1 MSMPDSGRRSP
12 TYTGTGQV
20 REFAFNFKVFSKD
33 QVKVYTQA
41 AEGEPVEE
49 LASSNY
55 SVALQDAGGTVS
67 LNTPLADQAKL
78 VIVSA
83 IPYDQ
88 EVSLENFGSF
98 NPEDLNGAWDKN
110 TALIQQVLDRAK
122 RSVQLPQI
130 SDETPDEFT
139 EALFAARDDAVE
151 SARAAEGA
159 ESTASSA
166 ASVAVSAKDDAVSAN
181 NAAQSAKTAA
191 ESAKTAAE
199 TAKTGAESAAQSAS
213 TSAKAAG
220 DAETQAKEAQKDA
233 TAQAA
238 EAKRQADLAAE
249 AAKTAG
255 YAIRFYDRAVT
266 PGGVVP
272 VASLVPNTNTKAGD
286 KILDVAGNLF
296 NIESISGSDATV
308 GTELVNLVGPQ
319 GPQGIQGVV
328 GPQGPKGDQ
337 GIQGQ
342 KGDTGAQGPQGIQGI
357 QGPVGPKGDKGDT
370 GAKGDTGD
378 TGPQGLKGDTG
389 EQGPKGDTGTT
400 FTPSVSS
407 DGIIS
412 WTNDGG
418 KNNPTPVN
426 IKGAKGDKGDTGEK
440 GLKGDK
446 GATGDMGPQ
455 GPKGD
460 TGPQGPKGDTGP
472 QGPQGEK
479 GDTGAGLTI
488 LGEYDTLEAL
498 KQDHPTGDPGDAYL
512 IKGDVWYWSEKV
524 SDWAN
529 AGALQGPQ
537 GPQGIQGEKGE
548 QGIQGPKG
556 DQGERGIQGPQG
568 PKGDQGEPGPKG
580 DDGAT
585 GPQGNPGFYFTPSV
599 DSAGNLSWS
608 NNGGLDNP
616 ATANIK
622 GPKGDKGEQG
632 IQGPKGDTGEQGPK
646 GDTGEQGPKGD
657 PGQDGANGA
666 DGRDGAQGPKGD
678 TGPYFTPSVDAS
690 GNLSWTNN
698 GGLENPTTVSIKG
711 PQGEK
716 GDKGDTGE
724 QGPKGEKGDQGA
736 QGTPGTTTFSGL
748 TDVPDNVKNAV
759 SYTAQSLTDE
769 QKTQARKNIGSAD
782 ATEVMAAIDQVQAD
796 VGAIESSPVLNAK
809 TYIKETWHSGNSWY
823 RVYSDGFIIQS
834 GFHPNRD
841 TGGNPATINLPKPF
855 TTTEYAAFRSPVNF
869 KREASVLFITGIL
882 TRTTTSF
889 TYNNDSGS
897 YYDGCVWVAA
907 GY

>member
-20 REFAFNFKVFSKD
+20 REFAFNFKVFSKE
-33 QVKVYTQA
+33 QVKVYTRA
-41 AEGEPVEE
+41 TDDDPVEE
-49 LASSNY
+49 LAASNY
-55 SVALQDAGGTVS
+55 SVALQESGGTVT
-67 LNTPLADQAKL
+67 LNTPLADGAKL
-78 VIVSA
+78 VIVSN
-83 IPYDQ
+83 IPYTQDLGLQ
-88 EVSLENFGSF
+88 NFGAF
-98 NPEDLNGAWDKN
+98 NPEDMNAAWDKN
-110 TALIQQVLDRAK
+110 TALVQQALDIAS
-122 RSVQLPQI
+122 RSVQMPQI
-130 SDETPDEFT
+130 SEETPEGFT
-139 EALFAARDDAVE
+139 KELFAARDDAVE

-159 ESTASSA
+159 ASTASSA

-191 ESAKTAAE
+191 ESAKT
-199 TAKTGAESAAQSAS
+199 GAESAAQSAS
-213 TSAKAAG
+213 TSAKVAD

-238 EAKRQADLAAE
+238 EAKRQAELAAE

-255 YAIRFYDRAVT
+255 YAIRFYDKAVT

-286 KILDVAGNLF
+286 KILDAVGNLF

-308 GTELVNLVGPQ
+308 GAELVNLVGPQGPQ

-337 GIQGQ
+337 GIQGP
-342 KGDTGAQGPQGIQGI
+342 KGNTGAQGPQGIQGI

-407 DGIIS
+407 AGIIS

-426 IKGAKGDKGDTGEK
+426 VKGAKGDKGD
-440 GLKGDK
+440 KGD
-446 GATGDMGPQ
+446 T
-455 GPKGD
+455 GD
-460 TGPQGPKGDTGP
+460 TGPQGPKGNTGPQGPQGDTGP

-512 IKGDVWYWSEKV
+512 ITGDVWYWSEKE

-556 DQGERGIQGPQG
+556 DQGKPGIQGPQG
-568 PKGDQGEPGPKG
+568 PKGDQGEPGPKGDPG

-622 GPKGDKGEQG
+622 GPKGDKGAQG
-632 IQGPKGDTGEQGPK
+632 IPGPKGDQGPQGLQGIPGDKGDTGDQGPQGERGPQGEQGPQ
-646 GDTGEQGPKGD
+646 GE
-657 PGQDGANGA
+657 PGNN
-666 DGRDGAQGPKGD
+666 GAQGPKGD
-678 TGPYFTPSVDAS
+678 AGVTPDITVKATVGASTGTPTVNVAKSGTTAAPIFT
-690 GNLSWTNN
+690 LSFN
-698 GGLENPTTVSIKG
+698 GIK
-711 PQGEK
+711 
-716 GDKGDTGE
+716 GE
-724 QGPKGEKGDQGA
+724 QGPQGPAGADAPVDTYIPKTGDA
-736 QGTPGTTTFSGL
+736 GTVSVYTTVGSSTTINDSSPDACQTSSAVTVSNGTTGKSWTKIVRLTGSSPQVTLGGSWKWQGGSAPELKQNGFLVLGWCGSGGIAIF
-748 TDVPDNVKNAV
+748 NAV
-759 SYTAQSLTDE
+759 S
-769 QKTQARKNIGSAD
+769 
-782 ATEVMAAIDQVQAD
+782 
-796 VGAIESSPVLNAK
+796 
-809 TYIKETWHSGNSWY
+809 
-823 RVYSDGFIIQS
+823 
-834 GFHPNRD
+834 
-841 TGGNPATINLPKPF
+841 
-855 TTTEYAAFRSPVNF
+855 
-869 KREASVLFITGIL
+869 
-882 TRTTTSF
+882 
-889 TYNNDSGS
+889 
-897 YYDGCVWVAA
+897 
-907 GY
+907 